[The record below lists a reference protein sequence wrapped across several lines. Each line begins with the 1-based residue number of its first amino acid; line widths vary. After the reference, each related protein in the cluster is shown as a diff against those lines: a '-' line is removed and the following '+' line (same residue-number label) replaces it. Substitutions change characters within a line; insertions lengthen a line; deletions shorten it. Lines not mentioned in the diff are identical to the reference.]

1 MEKKEKSKSSN
12 GLEPTVKAVLI
23 ADSEISLLE
32 EVLKSL
38 AAHDYKKID
47 FLLIQPS
54 KEKARV
60 LRGLRAKNPLKR
72 GFWKDRATK
81 SVRFTMFSRDGRACS
96 RKDATSWL

>member
-23 ADSEISLLE
+23 ANSEISWLE

-38 AAHDYKKID
+38 AAQDYKKID

-54 KEKARV
+54 KEKKHCNRNKVSLA
-60 LRGLRAKNPLKR
+60 LH
-72 GFWKDRATK
+72 
-81 SVRFTMFSRDGRACS
+81 
-96 RKDATSWL
+96 